1 MAFHTPHERPA
12 GEIRRSQVVTTYG
25 AGAMVDLTEKS
36 VWVRGT
42 DFWRYGPAEALAVIH
57 EPRLCRILAPRM
69 KKLGVELNL
78 QAPFRAPPT
87 TTIYA
92 MSQSMGNEVME
103 FPQWFV

>member
-36 VWVRGT
+36 VLVRGT

-57 EPRLCRILAPRM
+57 EPRLRCCPTRSGQARIGMSLSNM
-69 KKLGVELNL
+69 SGTCSTW
-78 QAPFRAPPT
+78 RARGRE
-87 TTIYA
+87 
-92 MSQSMGNEVME
+92 SGSG
-103 FPQWFV
+103 